1 MESPNLNAQ
10 ARKPNV
16 HLKLFYTRF
25 RRARVPRAEA
35 SVVEAG
41 AVVLRIE
48 AALAAVFFTAKEAVC
63 ARGAVGFFAA
73 VDAVPAV
80 ALRAPVPVRVGLATV
95 VPDEA
100 FEDKLF
106 FRSPCLVAG
115 LGSGERAAVL
125 GPVAA
130 RAVFRAWEGWFH
142 ESLTAETVA
151 PRGRVE
157 LPGARRSGLDGLSGE
172 VGRDK

>member
-1 MESPNLNAQ
+1 MKSSKLYAQ
-10 ARKPNV
+10 VRKANILLEP
-16 HLKLFYTRF
+16 FYTRF

-41 AVVLRIE
+41 AVVLRTE

-63 ARGAVGFFAA
+63 TRGAVGFFAA
-73 VDAVPAV
+73 VEAVLAV
-80 ALRAPVPVRVGLATV
+80 ALRAPVPVRVGLVTV

-100 FEDKLF
+100 FEEKLF

-115 LGSGERAAVL
+115 LGSGERAVVL

-130 RAVFRAWEGWFH
+130 RAVFRA
-142 ESLTAETVA
+142 
-151 PRGRVE
+151 
-157 LPGARRSGLDGLSGE
+157 
-172 VGRDK
+172 